1 MEILFVVLPR
11 ALVLW
16 YRDQRDCTIWV
27 QNCKTLLMPKDR
39 ICGEKYEVLRKHR
52 CVILQSCF
60 LSHLWVSYSVVDR
73 TEKSQPLVVWFM
85 AA

>member
-27 QNCKTLLMPKDR
+27 QNCKTLLMPKNR
-39 ICGEKYEVLRKHR
+39 ICGEKYEVLRKHH
-52 CVILQSCF
+52 CAILQSVSFHVCGF
-60 LSHLWVSYSVVDR
+60 L
-73 TEKSQPLVVWFM
+73 TQ
-85 AA
+85 